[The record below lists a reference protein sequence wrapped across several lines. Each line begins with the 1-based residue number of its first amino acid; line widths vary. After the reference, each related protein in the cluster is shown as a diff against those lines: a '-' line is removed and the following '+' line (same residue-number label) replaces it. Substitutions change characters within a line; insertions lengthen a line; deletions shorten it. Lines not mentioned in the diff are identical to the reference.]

1 MMDDF
6 LMSNGSTLDTHG
18 RSNLTDREVFTFGQS
33 CECVSDYSFLFC
45 PRERQIYFI
54 FGVIHFFF
62 FFALHVHIIANIT
75 TITIRTKSIGVCL
88 ISETHGTLS

>member
-62 FFALHVHIIANIT
+62 FLLYM
-75 TITIRTKSIGVCL
+75 SISLRILQLLLLEPKASAFV
-88 ISETHGTLS
+88 